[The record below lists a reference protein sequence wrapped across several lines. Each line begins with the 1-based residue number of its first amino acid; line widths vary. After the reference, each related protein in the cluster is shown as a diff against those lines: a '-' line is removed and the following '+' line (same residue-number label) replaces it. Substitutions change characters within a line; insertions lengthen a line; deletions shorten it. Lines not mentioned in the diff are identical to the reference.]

1 VSFNRVKAVVVFIIL
16 VTALFLV
23 YAAFAGTESEPGGS
37 GDPLVTQ
44 SYVDQY
50 VQWKVVELEK
60 GQVLKGQA
68 GMELIVRRGQALV
81 VDPVGNGIPDL
92 TSGID
97 ISAGSSVPVNHLM
110 LIPREDGRGIR
121 TTSPVVAMYRGG
133 ALIQ

>member
-1 VSFNRVKAVVVFIIL
+1 MSANRVKAAVVFIIL

-37 GDPLVTQ
+37 GDPLVSQ

-50 VQWKVVELEK
+50 VQWKVVELEE

-68 GMELIVRRGQALV
+68 GLELIVRRGQALV

-92 TSGID
+92 TSGTD
-97 ISAGSSVPVNHLM
+97 ISAGSTVPVNHLM

-121 TTSPVVAMYRGG
+121 TASPVVAMYRGG
-133 ALIQ
+133 ADIR

>member
-1 VSFNRVKAVVVFIIL
+1 MSFNRVKAAVIFTIL

-68 GMELIVRRGQALV
+68 GTELIVRRGQALV

-92 TSGID
+92 TSGTD
-97 ISAGSSVPVNHLM
+97 ISAGSSVPVNHLL

-121 TTSPVVAMYRGG
+121 TTSEVVAMYRGG
-133 ALIQ
+133 AMIQ

>member
-1 VSFNRVKAVVVFIIL
+1 MSKNGVKATVVFLLL

-23 YAAFAGTESEPGGS
+23 YTAFAGTDSEPGGS

-68 GMELIVRRGQALV
+68 GLEFVVRRGQALV
-81 VDPVGNGIPDL
+81 IDPVGNGIPDL
-92 TSGID
+92 TSGTD
-97 ISAGSSVPVNHLM
+97 ISAGSLAAQNHLM
-110 LIPREDGRGIR
+110 LIPREDGRGIKAA
-121 TTSPVVAMYRGG
+121 SPVVAIYRGG

>member
-1 VSFNRVKAVVVFIIL
+1 MSLNRIKAAVVFIIL

-68 GMELIVRRGQALV
+68 GTELIVRRGQALV

-92 TSGID
+92 TSGTD
-97 ISAGSSVPVNHLM
+97 ISAGSSVPVNHLL

>member
-1 VSFNRVKAVVVFIIL
+1 MSLNRIKAAVVFLLL
-16 VTALFLV
+16 VAALFLV
-23 YAAFAGTESEPGGS
+23 YTAFAGTESEPGGS

-50 VQWKVVELEK
+50 VRWNVVELEQ

-68 GMELIVRRGQALV
+68 GLELIVRRGQALV

-92 TSGID
+92 TSGTD

-110 LIPREDGRGIR
+110 LIPREDGRGLR
-121 TTSPVVAMYRGG
+121 ATSPVVAMYRGG
-133 ALIQ
+133 ADIR

>member
-1 VSFNRVKAVVVFIIL
+1 MSLNRIKAAVVFIIL

-37 GDPLVTQ
+37 GDPLVSQ

-50 VQWKVVELEK
+50 VQWKVVELEE

-68 GMELIVRRGQALV
+68 GLELIVRRGQALV

-92 TSGID
+92 TSGTD
-97 ISAGSSVPVNHLM
+97 ISAGSSVPVNHLL

>member
-1 VSFNRVKAVVVFIIL
+1 VSLNRIKATVVFL
-16 VTALFLV
+16 LLATALFLV

-50 VQWKVVELEK
+50 VQWNVVELKE

-68 GMELIVRRGQALV
+68 GLELIVRRGQALV

-92 TSGID
+92 TSGTD
-97 ISAGSSVPVNHLM
+97 IRAGSAVPVNHLM
-110 LIPREDGRGIR
+110 LIPREDGRGIKA
-121 TTSPVVAMYRGG
+121 TLPVVAMYRGG
-133 ALIQ
+133 VLIQ